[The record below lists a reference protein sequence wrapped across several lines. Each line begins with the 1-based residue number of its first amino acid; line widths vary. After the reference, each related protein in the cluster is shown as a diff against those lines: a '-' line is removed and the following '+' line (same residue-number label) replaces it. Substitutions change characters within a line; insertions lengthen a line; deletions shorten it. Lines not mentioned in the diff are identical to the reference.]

1 MDDAEWLA
9 QYGYRVGLRGQ
20 IVKVGRDR
28 KRYPMRPGYIRPKD
42 WRAAAWLTTYLKAQ
56 PDGWAWSA
64 QVKADGIAAGYPL
77 PTLKRGRV
85 LAGVRAQR
93 VPVFGNPTIWAL

>member
-9 QYGYRVGLRGQ
+9 AFGYRLASGGQ
-20 IVKVGRDR
+20 LIDVRRKCKRPPDR
-28 KRYPMRPGYIRPKD
+28 CIRPTD
-42 WRAAAWLTTYLKAQ
+42 RRAAAWLTSYLKEC
-56 PDGWAWSA
+56 PDGQAWSA
-64 QVKADGIAAGYPL
+64 AVKADGAAAGYPL

-93 VPVFGNPTIWAL
+93 IPVFGNPTVWMLG